1 MAAVRPMMRTED
13 PRSLELLHLN
23 SNVSNKSV
31 TTSSDIQ
38 ISVIAAANI
47 ALDRSD
53 VEVSAASISLSA
65 GGDDMRLGGPPV
77 QTVPARPRLATSK
90 MLLLKSYSVGVC
102 LIKGR
107 WI

>member
-1 MAAVRPMMRTED
+1 MVLDYPVYGRCEANDED
-13 PRSLELLHLN
+13 RGPE
-23 SNVSNKSV
+23 VSGTVAPLFKCDLKFV

-38 ISVIAAANI
+38 ISVVAAANI

-90 MLLLKSYSVGVC
+90 ILLLSD
-102 LIKGR
+102 
-107 WI
+107 